1 MATTLTHDVLPLF
14 RHSDINCMR
23 QRGVLLGDANWM
35 CDPAGSDAFPD
46 HAHARA
52 VHDRLFDQTMPP
64 DGGWSADKIKIY
76 ENWMID
82 GFQK

>member
-1 MATTLTHDVLPLF
+1 
-14 RHSDINCMR
+14 
-23 QRGVLLGDANWM
+23 
-35 CDPAGSDAFPD
+35 
-46 HAHARA
+46 